1 MKNKVVDPKD
11 ELERI
16 LATKVKKLGY
26 SEDVN
31 LAYDRTLAHGDLVTP
46 VALNLAARAKKKPMQ
61 VAEELIDGLSLHS
74 SIDSVNIARPGF
86 INFTLAQE
94 YLGNIATNSITLPLK
109 DAKHSKIRVVV
120 EYSSP
125 NIAKPF
131 SVGHLRSTII
141 GDAVANLYAAL
152 GYNVTRVNHLG
163 DWGTQFGKLIYAY
176 KTWGDDKKLEADPIG
191 EMLALYVKFHTEAE
205 IDTTIE
211 NHARRWFKKL
221 ADGDDEAKDL
231 WRKFVRWS
239 MVEFRRVYNLLG
251 VKFDKEMGESF
262 YGPLLADVIASI
274 KKQGLAR
281 VSDGAL
287 VIKFPRAEMPLA
299 LLQKNDGT
307 SLYMTRDLAA
317 LKYRL
322 QKMKADTVIYHTGD
336 EQTLHFKQL
345 FKIAELMGW
354 DKGKTLVHAAHGLM
368 RLPEGKMSTRRGRV
382 IKLDDL
388 LSEAVRRA
396 YSVVNKKNPKL
407 SQKQKQAIAQTVGIA
422 AVKYNDLA
430 NHRRTAVVF
439 NWNKMLS
446 LEGNS
451 APYLLYAYARLH
463 SIQSKTQ
470 VVPKLGA
477 MNEDEQKL
485 IRRSAQFADVIEEA
499 ANTQAPNILA
509 HYLFELANAYS
520 SYYEKYPVLKAD
532 STTRQHRLAIIRAG
546 ADTLKSGLALL
557 GISVLDKI

>member
-1 MKNKVVDPKD
+1 MNNNVGGPKD

-16 LATKVKKLGY
+16 LAAKVKKLGS
-26 SEDVN
+26 SEEVN
-31 LAYDRTLAHGDLVTP
+31 LVYDRMLTHGDLVSP
-46 VALNLAARAKKKPMQ
+46 VALNTAARIKKKPML
-61 VAEELIDGLSLHS
+61 VAEALVDGLSLPS
-74 SIDSVNIARPGF
+74 SIDSVSIARPGF

-94 YLGNIATNSITLPLK
+94 YLGNIATDSITLPLK
-109 DAKHSKIRVVV
+109 DAKRSKTKVIV

-141 GDAVANLYAAL
+141 GDAVANLYAAS

-176 KTWGDDKKLEADPIG
+176 KTWGDDKKLIADPIG

-205 IDTTIE
+205 LDSTIE

-221 ADGDDEAKDL
+221 ADGDAETKVV

-239 MVEFRRVYNLLG
+239 MVEFRRIYKLLG
-251 VKFDKEMGESF
+251 VKFDKETGES
-262 YGPLLADVIASI
+262 YYEPLLADVIAAI

-287 VIKFPRAEMPLA
+287 VIKFPREEMPLA

-322 QKMKADTVIYHTGD
+322 QRMKADTIIYHTGD

-354 DKGKTLVHAAHGLM
+354 DKGKTLTHAAHGLM

-382 IKLDDL
+382 VKLDEL

-407 SQKQKQAIAQTVGIA
+407 GQIQKQSIAQTVGIA

-439 NWNKMLS
+439 EWDKMLS

-463 SIQSKTQ
+463 SIQSKAQ
-470 VVPKLGA
+470 VVPKLGL

-485 IRRSAQFADVIEEA
+485 IRRAAQFADVIEEA
-499 ANTQAPNILA
+499 AYAQAPNILA
-509 HYLFELANAYS
+509 HYLYELANGYS

-532 STTRQHRLAIIRAG
+532 APVQQHRLCIIKAG
-546 ADTLKSGLALL
+546 ADTLKSGLGLL
-557 GISVLDKI
+557 GINVLKQI